1 MVNLDID
8 KNAIYILAGNTGAD
22 AMALSHMLLE
32 QEAKFIMCFV
42 NYQLGPTWDESEKTL
57 RDYCASKGIDF
68 EVLYA
73 DKVDQ
78 TGREK
83 DFEKWARK
91 IRYDFF
97 AEVYKKNDAAA
108 LFLAHTE
115 DDVIEGYL
123 LSKQT
128 GVRSS
133 KFGLNT
139 VATTRGMIVRRPLV
153 PYSEE
158 DLKEYCDLN
167 LIPYNKDFGNYAY
180 DPSRSA
186 VRREVVDK
194 LNQAERDQYITE
206 IKKANAELISF
217 TANIKQSVEK
227 VDTLNIREI
236 IALSEGEFAETI
248 IRFVKAKAKIRI
260 KITPQILAEFRAM
273 CLNPQPN
280 MCMRI
285 GNNTFLVKEY
295 DEISIDNDGLDLP
308 YHYTLNEP
316 CKFSCEA
323 FELDFT
329 QGAEDRNIHTDD
341 YPLTIRSVLPQDVFS
356 FNGYTVNAKQMLI
369 AAGISERLLHIW
381 PVFLNKEGR
390 IVYIPRYKK
399 GFSEYHKSSMIVHV
413 TEEEK

>member
-8 KNAIYILAGNTGAD
+8 KNAVYVLAGNTGAD
-22 AMALSHMLLE
+22 AMALTHMLLE
-32 QEAKFIMCFV
+32 QEAKLIMCFV
-42 NYQLGPTWDESEKTL
+42 NYRVGPNWDETEETL
-57 RDYCASKGIDF
+57 RKFCEEKGIQF
-68 EVLYA
+68 EVCDA

-91 IRYDFF
+91 VRYDFF
-97 AEVYKKNDAAA
+97 SEIYKKNDAAA
-108 LFLAHTE
+108 LFLSHTE

-139 VATTRGMIVRRPLV
+139 IGTTRGMIVRRPLV
-153 PYSEE
+153 PYSNE
-158 DLKEYCDLN
+158 DLREYCDLN
-167 LIPYNKDFGNYAY
+167 NVPYNKDFGNYEH

-186 VRREVVDK
+186 VRREVVNK
-194 LNQAERDQYITE
+194 LNEAERDQYITE
-206 IKKANAELISF
+206 IKKANAESISF

-248 IRFVKAKAKIRI
+248 IRFVKAKAKIKVRI
-260 KITPQILAEFRAM
+260 SPQTLAEFRKM
-273 CLNPQPN
+273 CLDPQPN
-280 MCMRI
+280 MCMKI
-285 GNNTFLVKEY
+285 GTNTFLVKEY
-295 DEISIDNDGLDLP
+295 DEISVDNDGLDLP
-308 YHYTLNEP
+308 YHYTLKEP
-316 CKFSCEA
+316 CKFSCET

-329 QGAEDRNIHTDD
+329 QGAEDRGIHLDD
-341 YPLTIRSVLPQDVFS
+341 YPLTIRSVLPQDVWLY
-356 FNGYTVNAKQMLI
+356 NGYAVNAKQMLI
-369 AAGISERLLHIW
+369 AAGISERLLHVW
-381 PVFLNKEGR
+381 PVFLNKHGR

-399 GFSEYHKSSMIVHV
+399 GFSEYHSSSMIIHV
-413 TEEEK
+413 NEDEK

>member
-8 KNAIYILAGNTGAD
+8 KNAIYVLAGNTGAD
-22 AMALSHMLLE
+22 AMALAHMLSE
-32 QEAKFIMCFV
+32 QEAKFVMCFV
-42 NYQLGPTWDESEKTL
+42 NYHIGPIWEETEQTL
-57 RDYCASKGIDF
+57 RDYCASKGIDY
-68 EVLYA
+68 EVCDA
-73 DKVDQ
+73 DKADQ
-78 TGREK
+78 TGRDK

-97 AEVYKKNDAAA
+97 AEVYKKYDASA

-139 VATTRGMIVRRPLV
+139 VATTRGMMVRRPLV
-153 PYSEE
+153 PYSDE
-158 DLKEYCDLN
+158 DLKEYCDTN
-167 LIPYNKDFGNYAY
+167 NIPYNKDFGNYSH
-180 DPSRSA
+180 DPSMSA
-186 VRREVVDK
+186 LRFEVVDK
-194 LNQAERDQYITE
+194 LNEAERDQYITE

-217 TANIKQSVEK
+217 SANIKQSVDK

-248 IRFVKAKAKIRI
+248 IRFVKAKAKIKI

-285 GNNTFLVKEY
+285 GTNTFLVKEY

-308 YHYTLNEP
+308 YHYTLKEP

-329 QGAEDRNIHTDD
+329 QGAEDRNIHFED
-341 YPLTIRSVLPQDVFS
+341 YPLTVRSVLPQDVFS

-413 TEEEK
+413 NEEEK

>member
-42 NYQLGPTWDESEKTL
+42 NYKLGPTWEETEQTL
-57 RDYCASKGIDF
+57 RDYCASKGIEI
-68 EVLYA
+68 EVLDA
-73 DKVDQ
+73 DKADQ
-78 TGREK
+78 TGRDK

-91 IRYDFF
+91 VRYDFF

-194 LNQAERDQYITE
+194 LNEAERDQYITE

-248 IRFVKAKAKIRI
+248 IRFVKAKAKIKI

-308 YHYTLNEP
+308 YHYTLKEP

-329 QGAEDRNIHTDD
+329 QGAEDRNIHLDD

>member
-73 DKVDQ
+73 DQVDQ

-158 DLKEYCDLN
+158 DLEEYCDLN

-194 LNQAERDQYITE
+194 LNEAERDQYITE

-308 YHYTLNEP
+308 YHYTLKEP

-329 QGAEDRNIHTDD
+329 QGAEDRNIHIDD

>member
-1 MVNLDID
+1 MNDLNLD
-8 KNAIYILAGNTGAD
+8 KNHKYLLACSFGPD
-22 AMALSHMLLE
+22 SMALIHMLLE
-32 QEAKFIMCFV
+32 QEAKVVMCFV
-42 NYQLGPTWDESEKTL
+42 NYRIGPAWDEAEEKL
-57 RDYCASKGIDF
+57 RVFCESKGIPF
-68 EVLYA
+68 EVCDA
-73 DKVDQ
+73 DKADQ
-78 TGREK
+78 TGKDK

-91 IRYDFF
+91 VRYDFF
-97 AEVYKKNDAAA
+97 AEVYKKYDAAA

-139 VATTRGMIVRRPLV
+139 IGTTRGMFVRRPLV
-153 PYSEE
+153 PYSDE
-158 DLKEYCDLN
+158 DLKEYCDTN
-167 LIPYNKDFGNYAY
+167 NIPYNKDFGNYAH
-180 DPSRSA
+180 DPSMSA
-186 VRREVVDK
+186 LRFEVVDK
-194 LNQAERDQYITE
+194 LNEAERDQYITE
-206 IKKANAELISF
+206 IKKANAESISF
-217 TANIKQSVEK
+217 SANIKQSVDK

-308 YHYTLNEP
+308 YHYTLKEP

-323 FELDFT
+323 FDLDFT
-329 QGAEDRNIHTDD
+329 QGAEDRNIHIDD

>member
-194 LNQAERDQYITE
+194 LNEAERDQYITE

-217 TANIKQSVEK
+217 TANIKQSVDK

-308 YHYTLNEP
+308 YHYTLKEP

-329 QGAEDRNIHTDD
+329 QGAEDRNIHIDD

>member
-8 KNAIYILAGNTGAD
+8 KNAIYVLAGNTGAD

-42 NYQLGPTWDESEKTL
+42 NYQLGPTWDESEQTL
-57 RDYCASKGIDF
+57 RDYCASKGIAF

-123 LSKQT
+123 ISKQT

-194 LNQAERDQYITE
+194 LNEAERDQYITE

-217 TANIKQSVEK
+217 SANIKQSVDK

-308 YHYTLNEP
+308 YHYTLKEP

-329 QGAEDRNIHTDD
+329 QGAEDRNIHIDD

-356 FNGYTVNAKQMLI
+356 FNGYTVNAKQMLV

>member
-42 NYQLGPTWDESEKTL
+42 NYKLGPTWEETEQTL
-57 RDYCASKGIDF
+57 RDYCASKGIEI
-68 EVLYA
+68 EVLDA
-73 DKVDQ
+73 DKADQ
-78 TGREK
+78 TGRDK

-91 IRYDFF
+91 VRYDFF

-194 LNQAERDQYITE
+194 LNEAERDQYITE

-308 YHYTLNEP
+308 YHYTLKEP

-329 QGAEDRNIHTDD
+329 QGAEDRNIHIDD

-356 FNGYTVNAKQMLI
+356 FNGYTV
-369 AAGISERLLHIW
+369 
-381 PVFLNKEGR
+381 
-390 IVYIPRYKK
+390 
-399 GFSEYHKSSMIVHV
+399 
-413 TEEEK
+413 

>member
-8 KNAIYILAGNTGAD
+8 KNAVYVLAGNTGAD

-32 QEAKFIMCFV
+32 QEAKFVMCFV
-42 NYQLGPTWDESEKTL
+42 NYHIGPMWEEAEETL
-57 RDYCASKGIDF
+57 RKYCEEKGIAF
-68 EVLYA
+68 EVCDA
-73 DKVDQ
+73 SKVDQ
-78 TGREK
+78 TGK
-83 DFEKWARK
+83 DADFEKWARK
-91 IRYDFF
+91 TRYDFF
-97 AEVYKKNDAAA
+97 AEVYKKYDASA

-139 VATTRGMIVRRPLV
+139 VGTTRGMLVRRPLV

-158 DLKEYCDLN
+158 DLKEYCDAN
-167 LIPYNKDFGNYAY
+167 NVPYNKDFGNYAH
-180 DPSRSA
+180 DPSRSLL
-186 VRREVVDK
+186 RIEIVDK
-194 LNQAERDQYITE
+194 LNEAERDQYITE
-206 IKKANAELISF
+206 IKKANAESLSF
-217 TANIKQSVEK
+217 TANIKQSVDH

-236 IALSEGEFAETI
+236 IALSEGEFADTI
-248 IRFVKAKAKIRI
+248 IRFIKAKAKIKI
-260 KITPQILAEFRAM
+260 KVTPTMLTEFRAM

-280 MCMRI
+280 MCMKI
-285 GNNTFLVKEY
+285 GTNTFLVKEY

-308 YHYTLNEP
+308 YHYTLKEP

-329 QGAEDRNIHTDD
+329 EGAEDRNIHLED
-341 YPLTIRSVLPQDVFS
+341 YPLTVRSVLPQDVTS
-356 FNGYTVNAKQMLI
+356 YNGYAVNAKQMLI
-369 AAGISERLLHIW
+369 AAGISERLLHVW
-381 PVFLNKEGR
+381 PVFLNKDGR

-399 GFSEYHKSSMIVHV
+399 GFSEYHKSSMKIFVK
-413 TEEEK
+413 EEEK

>member
-32 QEAKFIMCFV
+32 QEAKFVMCFV
-42 NYQLGPTWDESEKTL
+42 NYHIGPIWEETEQTL
-57 RDYCASKGIDF
+57 RDYCASKGIDY
-68 EVLYA
+68 EVCDA
-73 DKVDQ
+73 DKADQ
-78 TGREK
+78 TGRDK
-83 DFEKWARK
+83 DYEKWARK

-97 AEVYKKNDAAA
+97 AEVYKKYDASA

-139 VATTRGMIVRRPLV
+139 VATTRGMMVRRPLV
-153 PYSEE
+153 PYSDE
-158 DLKEYCDLN
+158 DLKAYCDTN
-167 LIPYNKDFGNYAY
+167 NIPYNKDFGNYAH
-180 DPSRSA
+180 DPSMSA
-186 VRREVVDK
+186 LRFEVVDK
-194 LNQAERDQYITE
+194 LNEAERDQYITE
-206 IKKANAELISF
+206 IKKANAESISF
-217 TANIKQSVEK
+217 SANIKQSVDK

-308 YHYTLNEP
+308 YHYTLKEP

-323 FELDFT
+323 FDLDFT
-329 QGAEDRNIHTDD
+329 QGAEDRNIHIDD

>member
-194 LNQAERDQYITE
+194 LNEAERDQYITE

-260 KITPQILAEFRAM
+260 KITPQILAEFRVM

-308 YHYTLNEP
+308 YHYTLKEP

-329 QGAEDRNIHTDD
+329 QGAEDRNIHIDD

>member
-8 KNAIYILAGNTGAD
+8 KNAIYVLAGNTGAD

-42 NYQLGPTWDESEKTL
+42 NYQLGPTWDESEQAL

-123 LSKQT
+123 ISKQT

-180 DPSRSA
+180 DPSRSV

-194 LNQAERDQYITE
+194 LNEAERDQYITE

-217 TANIKQSVEK
+217 TANIKQSVDK

-308 YHYTLNEP
+308 YHYTLKEP

-329 QGAEDRNIHTDD
+329 QGAEDRNIHIDD

-356 FNGYTVNAKQMLI
+356 FNGYTVNAKQMLV

>member
-1 MVNLDID
+1 
-8 KNAIYILAGNTGAD
+8 
-22 AMALSHMLLE
+22 
-32 QEAKFIMCFV
+32 
-42 NYQLGPTWDESEKTL
+42 
-57 RDYCASKGIDF
+57 
-68 EVLYA
+68 
-73 DKVDQ
+73 
-78 TGREK
+78 
-83 DFEKWARK
+83 
-91 IRYDFF
+91 
-97 AEVYKKNDAAA
+97 
-108 LFLAHTE
+108 
-115 DDVIEGYL
+115 
-123 LSKQT
+123 
-128 GVRSS
+128 
-133 KFGLNT
+133 
-139 VATTRGMIVRRPLV
+139 LV
-153 PYSEE
+153 PYSDE
-158 DLKEYCDLN
+158 DLKQYCDTN
-167 LIPYNKDFGNYAY
+167 NIPYNKDFGNYAH
-180 DPSRSA
+180 DPSMSA
-186 VRREVVDK
+186 LRFEVVDK
-194 LNQAERDQYITE
+194 LNEAERDQYITE
-206 IKKANAELISF
+206 IKKANAESISF
-217 TANIKQSVEK
+217 SANIKQSVDK

-308 YHYTLNEP
+308 YHYTLKEP

-323 FELDFT
+323 FDLDFT
-329 QGAEDRNIHTDD
+329 QGAEDRNIHIDD

>member
-8 KNAIYILAGNTGAD
+8 KNAVYVLAGNTGAD

-32 QEAKFIMCFV
+32 QEAKFVMCFV
-42 NYQLGPTWDESEKTL
+42 NYHIGPMWEEAEEIL
-57 RDYCASKGIDF
+57 RKYCEEKGIAF
-68 EVLYA
+68 EVC
-73 DKVDQ
+73 DVNKVDQ
-78 TGREK
+78 TGK
-83 DFEKWARK
+83 DADFEKWARK
-91 IRYDFF
+91 TRYDFF
-97 AEVYKKNDAAA
+97 AEVYKKYDATA

-139 VATTRGMIVRRPLV
+139 VGTTRGMLVRRPLV

-158 DLKEYCDLN
+158 DLKEYCDAN
-167 LIPYNKDFGNYAY
+167 NVPYNKDFGNYAH

-186 VRREVVDK
+186 LRIEIVDK
-194 LNQAERDQYITE
+194 LNEAERDQYITE
-206 IKKANAELISF
+206 IKKANAESLSF
-217 TANIKQSVEK
+217 TANIKQSVEH

-236 IALSEGEFAETI
+236 IALSEGEFADTI
-248 IRFVKAKAKIRI
+248 IRFIKAKAKIKI
-260 KITPQILAEFRAM
+260 KVTPTMLTEFRAM

-280 MCMRI
+280 MCMKI
-285 GNNTFLVKEY
+285 GTNTFLVKEY

-308 YHYTLNEP
+308 YHYTLKEP

-329 QGAEDRNIHTDD
+329 EGAEDRNIHLED
-341 YPLTIRSVLPQDVFS
+341 YPLTVRSVLPQDVTS
-356 FNGYTVNAKQMLI
+356 YNGYAVNAKQMLI
-369 AAGISERLLHIW
+369 AAGISERLLHVW
-381 PVFLNKEGR
+381 PVFLNKDGR

-399 GFSEYHKSSMIVHV
+399 GFSEYHKSSMKIFVK
-413 TEEEK
+413 EEEK

>member
-194 LNQAERDQYITE
+194 LNEAERDQYITE

>member
-194 LNQAERDQYITE
+194 LNEAERDQYITE

-308 YHYTLNEP
+308 YHYTLKEP

-329 QGAEDRNIHTDD
+329 QGAEDRNVHIDD

>member
-8 KNAIYILAGNTGAD
+8 KNAVYVLAGNTGAD

-32 QEAKFIMCFV
+32 QEAKFVMCFV
-42 NYQLGPTWDESEKTL
+42 NYHIGPMWEEAEETL
-57 RDYCASKGIDF
+57 RKYCEEKGIAF
-68 EVLYA
+68 EVCDA
-73 DKVDQ
+73 SKVDQ
-78 TGREK
+78 TGK
-83 DFEKWARK
+83 DADFEKWARK
-91 IRYDFF
+91 TRYDFF
-97 AEVYKKNDAAA
+97 AEVYKKYDATA

-139 VATTRGMIVRRPLV
+139 VGTTRGMLVRRPLV

-158 DLKEYCDLN
+158 DLKAYCDAN
-167 LIPYNKDFGNYAY
+167 NVPYNKDFGNYAH

-186 VRREVVDK
+186 LRIEIVDK
-194 LNQAERDQYITE
+194 LNEAERDQYITE
-206 IKKANAELISF
+206 IKKANAESLSF
-217 TANIKQSVEK
+217 TANIKQSVEH

-236 IALSEGEFAETI
+236 IALSEGEFADTI
-248 IRFVKAKAKIRI
+248 IRFIKAKAKIKI
-260 KITPQILAEFRAM
+260 KVTPTMLTEFRAM

-280 MCMRI
+280 MCMKI
-285 GNNTFLVKEY
+285 GTNTFLVKEY

-308 YHYTLNEP
+308 YHYTLKEP

-329 QGAEDRNIHTDD
+329 EGAEDRNIHLED
-341 YPLTIRSVLPQDVFS
+341 YPLTVRSVLPQDVTS
-356 FNGYTVNAKQMLI
+356 YNGYAVNAKQMLI
-369 AAGISERLLHIW
+369 AAGISERLLHVW
-381 PVFLNKEGR
+381 PVFLNKDGR

-399 GFSEYHKSSMIVHV
+399 GFSEYHKSSMKIFVK
-413 TEEEK
+413 EEEK

>member
-8 KNAIYILAGNTGAD
+8 KNAVYVLAGNTGAD

-32 QEAKFIMCFV
+32 QEAKFVMCFV
-42 NYQLGPTWDESEKTL
+42 NYHIGPMWEEAEETL
-57 RDYCASKGIDF
+57 RKYCEEKGIAF
-68 EVLYA
+68 EVCDA
-73 DKVDQ
+73 NKVDQ
-78 TGREK
+78 TGK
-83 DFEKWARK
+83 DADFEKWARK
-91 IRYDFF
+91 TRYDFF
-97 AEVYKKNDAAA
+97 AEVYKKYDATA

-139 VATTRGMIVRRPLV
+139 VGTTRGMLVRRPLV

-158 DLKEYCDLN
+158 DLKEYCDAN
-167 LIPYNKDFGNYAY
+167 NVPYNKDFGNYAH

-186 VRREVVDK
+186 LRIEIVDK
-194 LNQAERDQYITE
+194 LNEAERDQYITE
-206 IKKANAELISF
+206 IKKANAESISF
-217 TANIKQSVEK
+217 TANIKQSVEH

-236 IALSEGEFAETI
+236 IALSEGEFADTI
-248 IRFVKAKAKIRI
+248 IRFIKAKAKIKI
-260 KITPQILAEFRAM
+260 KVTPTMLTEFRAM

-280 MCMRI
+280 MCMKI
-285 GNNTFLVKEY
+285 GTNTFLVKEY

-308 YHYTLNEP
+308 YHYTLKEP

-329 QGAEDRNIHTDD
+329 KGAEDRNIHLED
-341 YPLTIRSVLPQDVFS
+341 YPLTVRSVLPQDVTS
-356 FNGYTVNAKQMLI
+356 YNGYAVNAKQMLI
-369 AAGISERLLHIW
+369 AAGISERLLHVW
-381 PVFLNKEGR
+381 PVFLNKDGR

-399 GFSEYHKSSMIVHV
+399 GFSEYHKSSMKIFVK
-413 TEEEK
+413 EEEK

>member
-194 LNQAERDQYITE
+194 LNEAERDQYITE

-308 YHYTLNEP
+308 YHYTLKEP

-329 QGAEDRNIHTDD
+329 QGAEDRNIHIDD

>member
-8 KNAIYILAGNTGAD
+8 KNAVYVLAGNTGAD
-22 AMALSHMLLE
+22 AMALTHMLLE
-32 QEAKFIMCFV
+32 QEAKLIMCFV
-42 NYQLGPTWDESEKTL
+42 NYRVGPNWDETEESL
-57 RDYCASKGIDF
+57 RKFCEEKGIQF
-68 EVLYA
+68 EVCDA

-91 IRYDFF
+91 VRYDFF
-97 AEVYKKNDAAA
+97 SEIYKKNDAAA
-108 LFLAHTE
+108 LFLSHTE

-139 VATTRGMIVRRPLV
+139 IGTTRGMIVRRPLV
-153 PYSEE
+153 PYSNE
-158 DLKEYCDLN
+158 DLREYCDLN
-167 LIPYNKDFGNYAY
+167 NVPYNKDFGNYEH

-186 VRREVVDK
+186 VRREVVNK
-194 LNQAERDQYITE
+194 LNEAERDQYITE
-206 IKKANAELISF
+206 IKKANAESISF

-248 IRFVKAKAKIRI
+248 IRFVKAKAKIKVRI
-260 KITPQILAEFRAM
+260 SPQTLAEFRKM
-273 CLNPQPN
+273 CLDPQPN
-280 MCMRI
+280 MCMKI
-285 GNNTFLVKEY
+285 GTNTFLVKEY
-295 DEISIDNDGLDLP
+295 DEISVDNDGLDLP
-308 YHYTLNEP
+308 YHYTLKEP
-316 CKFSCEA
+316 CKFSCET

-329 QGAEDRNIHTDD
+329 QGAEDRGIHLED
-341 YPLTIRSVLPQDVFS
+341 YPLTIRSVLPQDVWLY
-356 FNGYTVNAKQMLI
+356 NGYAVNAKQMLI
-369 AAGISERLLHIW
+369 AAGISERLLHVW
-381 PVFLNKEGR
+381 PVFLNKHGR

-399 GFSEYHKSSMIVHV
+399 GFSEYHSSSMIIHV
-413 TEEEK
+413 NEDEK

>member
-42 NYQLGPTWDESEKTL
+42 NYQLGPTWDESDKTL

-194 LNQAERDQYITE
+194 LNEAERDQYITE

-308 YHYTLNEP
+308 YHYTLKEP

-329 QGAEDRNIHTDD
+329 QGAEDRNVHIDD

>member
-8 KNAIYILAGNTGAD
+8 KNAIYVLAGNTGAD

-42 NYQLGPTWDESEKTL
+42 NYQLGPTWDESEQTL
-57 RDYCASKGIDF
+57 HDYCASKGIDF

-123 LSKQT
+123 ISKQT

-194 LNQAERDQYITE
+194 LNEAERDQYITE
-206 IKKANAELISF
+206 IKKANAESISF
-217 TANIKQSVEK
+217 SANIKQSVDK

-308 YHYTLNEP
+308 YHYTLKEP

-329 QGAEDRNIHTDD
+329 QGAEDRNIHIDD